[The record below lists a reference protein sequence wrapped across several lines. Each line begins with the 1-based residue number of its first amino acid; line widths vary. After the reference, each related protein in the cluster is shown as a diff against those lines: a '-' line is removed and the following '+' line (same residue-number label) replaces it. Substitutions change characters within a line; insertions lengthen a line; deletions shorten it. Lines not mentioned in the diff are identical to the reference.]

1 MAGLPNAPGV
11 HPYLDDDRC
20 QAALRE
26 LAPELEQA
34 LEQALA

>member
-20 QAALRE
+20 QPALRE
-26 LAPELEQA
+26 LALALALA
-34 LEQALA
+34 LELG